1 MKAHIVTAAHH
12 AKRIAK
18 HLRQRGILTRKKFL
32 AIATVINVLFLFVIG
47 VNILSFPNT
56 MIGGVQIGLKTK
68 AAVREYL
75 ERAYTTPITLVI
87 NAQHY
92 ELNYEHLGI
101 YMDPDAAIHEVFA
114 PNTAGWPANIKLF
127 VTQLFRPRHVRIP
140 LSVSQ
145 EFYEYVAK
153 INENGT
159 KAQDIVY
166 VNQEDKQVTLFTPE
180 MRYMVDTPSF
190 LRDLHAHFGTQN
202 TPLTVAL
209 VEAPNVLE
217 AKISVANTKLA
228 SVYDSPLTVIVGL
241 NGENQFMTLSE
252 TDLRRYTT
260 ASVSA
265 ETGEV
270 TFAINNDTF
279 LPDLTAALS
288 VYKSSFNPQTAYERV
303 GNGIKNTLTTRYE
316 GGPASSVKVGID
328 SGPNTEGE
336 IADTYIEVDISQQ
349 KLFTFKKGAL
359 VKTYRVSTG
368 KDYPTPIGTFKVLNK
383 TGLGFSSI
391 YNVWLPYWMGFE
403 FSKELHAYFGIH
415 ELPYFYT
422 GDKKIQRPREFI
434 GAPNTGGCVA
444 LDIGDAKEVYQFADI
459 GTPIV
464 IYQ

>member
-1 MKAHIVTAAHH
+1 MKAHIETAAHH
-12 AKRIAK
+12 ARRIVK
-18 HLRQRGILTRKKFL
+18 HLRHRGILTRKKFL
-32 AIATVINVLFLFVIG
+32 AFATIINVLFLFVIG
-47 VNILSFPNT
+47 LNVLSFPNT
-56 MIGGVQIGLKTK
+56 TVGGVQLGFQTK
-68 AAVREYL
+68 AAVREHL
-75 ERAYTTPITLVI
+75 ERVYATPITLVI

-101 YMDPDAAIHEVFA
+101 YMDPDAAVHEVFA
-114 PNTAGWPANIKLF
+114 PNATGWPTNIKLL
-127 VTQLFRPRHVRIP
+127 VSQLFRPRNVHIP
-140 LSVSQ
+140 LSISQ

-180 MRYMVDTPSF
+180 MRYVVDTPSF
-190 LRDLHAHFGTQN
+190 LRDLHAHFGTQGK
-202 TPLTVAL
+202 PLTVAL

-228 SVYDSPLTVIVGL
+228 NVYNSPLTVIVGL
-241 NGENQFMTLSE
+241 NGVNQFITLSE
-252 TDLRRYTT
+252 SDLRRYTT
-260 ASVSA
+260 ASISA

-270 TFAINNDTF
+270 AFAINNDTF

-288 VYKSSFNPQTAYERV
+288 VYKASFNPQTAYERV

-328 SGPNTEGE
+328 SGPNTDGE

-349 KLFTFKKGAL
+349 KLFTFKKGDL

-403 FSKELHAYFGIH
+403 YSKELHAYFGIH
-415 ELPYFYT
+415 ELPYFYS